1 MSQCPGSPVSHGFFL
16 ASGAVAAARAS
27 AICCAGTREN
37 TSARSPSFCS
47 ACRASTLSTSSSLS
61 LAFDLSMTAWLRPAL
76 SRNQLKS
83 SFSFFVSAAVDLAED
98 AGIVVFRA
106 SATSVSAGGPPA

>member
-1 MSQCPGSPVSHGFFL
+1 MSDRP
-16 ASGAVAAARAS
+16 
-27 AICCAGTREN
+27 
-37 TSARSPSFCS
+37 PSFCS

-76 SRNQLKS
+76 SRSQLKS
-83 SFSFFVSAAVDLAED
+83 SFSFFVLEAVDSAED

-106 SATSVSAGGPPA
+106 SATSVSAGGPPAWHLCAASSSSATSERIHPTY